1 MAGSNATVND
11 MWCSLVPLAKYAWM
25 SPCVRGSFGRREIW
39 LYLRVH
45 CCMRVAKSAEV
56 KLSVRLIAQ
65 STLTAML
72 EPLGLNVDELNV
84 GGMGKVVLLESAA
97 S

>member
-1 MAGSNATVND
+1 
-11 MWCSLVPLAKYAWM
+11 
-25 SPCVRGSFGRREIW
+25 
-39 LYLRVH
+39 
-45 CCMRVAKSAEV
+45 MRVAKSAEV